1 MASYWLET
9 LGCPK
14 NQVDS
19 DKLAGAL
26 ALEGYELAEEAGSA
40 DLVVV
45 NTCAFIEPAR
55 EESVAAV
62 LEMASAKKDGARLVV
77 TGCLAERYGAELAD
91 AMPEVDQVA
100 GFGVAF
106 WDGAAG
112 SKVARHEVAG
122 PNVAGPKI
130 AGREVAGSKV
140 AGGAPVHFGRSS
152 ALARNHR
159 PPADRGR
166 SAKMG
171 LEVSDMPAGALGR
184 SESSFDLLELP
195 RPAAGAPWAY
205 VKIAEGCDRRC
216 GFCAIPEFRGPQ
228 RSRAR
233 EAILEEVELLGAEE
247 GVLIAQD
254 PVSWGR
260 DARGPGDGRAG
271 GLASL
276 VREVQKRVERVRL
289 LYLYPSGL
297 SDELI
302 EVLGTGGCP
311 YFDLSLQHVSRP
323 LLRRM
328 RRYGDGER
336 FLERISF
343 VRRHFPDAALRSS
356 FIIGYPGETEEDHDA
371 LLSFLKEAELDWA
384 GFFAFSPEEGTYA
397 ASQTGQVPSG
407 LVAER
412 ARECSELQDAITAA
426 QRAALVGTKCRALVD
441 APGEAR
447 SHREAPEIDG
457 VIGVPLDL
465 VPGTWAELEITG
477 SEGPDLVGE
486 PVVVL

>member
-1 MASYWLET
+1 
-9 LGCPK
+9 
-14 NQVDS
+14 VDS

-26 ALEGYELAEEAGSA
+26 ALEGYVLAEEAGSA

-62 LEMASAKKDGARLVV
+62 LEMASTKKAGARLVV

-106 WDGAAG
+106 WDGVAG
-112 SKVARHEVAG
+112 SKVAGSKVAG
-122 PNVAGPKI
+122 SKVAGSK
-130 AGREVAGSKV
+130 VAGSKV
-140 AGGAPVHFGRSS
+140 AGGATVHFGRSNPPPGNRGP
-152 ALARNHR
+152 LA
-159 PPADRGR
+159 DLGR
-166 SAKMG
+166 SAEVG
-171 LEVSDMPAGALGR
+171 LQVTDMPAGVPGR

-195 RPAAGAPWAY
+195 RPAVGAPWAY
-205 VKIAEGCDRRC
+205 VKIAEGCDRHC

-228 RSRAR
+228 RSRTR
-233 EAILEEVELLGAEE
+233 EAILEEVERLGAEE
-247 GVLIAQD
+247 VVLVAQD

-260 DARGPGDGRAG
+260 DARGAGDGRAG

-276 VREVQKRVERVRL
+276 VREVQQRVERVRL

-297 SDELI
+297 NDQLI
-302 EVLGTGGCP
+302 EVLGSGGCP

-343 VRRHFPDAALRSS
+343 VRRHFPDAGLRSS

-397 ASQTGQVPSG
+397 LSQTGQVPSG

-426 QRAALVGTKCRALVD
+426 HRAALVGTKCRALID

-486 PVVVL
+486 PVVAL